1 MALKGT
7 QDGIILSGKVYLD
20 ETYLK
25 VIKRDVE
32 RRSDGKEYRGI
43 SRNQICIGIAYDGSN
58 VYCCLLG
65 HGKPSQKSVYNGFKD
80 HIAPGSTLI
89 HDREKAHKKLIQE
102 LGLESI
108 EYDPKQ
114 LKGLPDSENPL
125 EPINRRCYELQR
137 LMRRHPGFSRD
148 DLPGYLDLFSYIHN
162 PPQDKYEKVENL
174 IKRIL
179 ENPNSLKYRD

>member
-1 MALKGT
+1 MTGRK
-7 QDGIILSGKVYLD
+7 
-20 ETYLK
+20 
-25 VIKRDVE
+25 
-32 RRSDGKEYRGI
+32 
-43 SRNQICIGIAYDGSN
+43 
-58 VYCCLLG
+58 
-65 HGKPSQKSVYNGFKD
+65 H
-80 HIAPGSTLI
+80 
-89 HDREKAHKKLIQE
+89 
-102 LGLESI
+102 LESI
-108 EYDPKQ
+108 EYDSKQ

-162 PPQDKYEKVENL
+162 PPKDKYEKVENL